1 MSDRLPSVAR
11 LDRVTTATDRA
22 AGDPVKHLVA
32 LVLANLF
39 WAGNFVF
46 GALAVR
52 QLSPLELTWMRWLG
66 AVPILALLAVVIDR
80 PSPRAIVRD
89 LPRQGVLALFGP
101 IGFCLLSYEAMRHT
115 TSLDAAL
122 VGAINPAIIA
132 VCTAV
137 LAGAMI
143 APRVAAG
150 VVVSLVGV
158 LLVVAK
164 GDVSMLLGLRLGAG
178 ELFMLAAVV
187 TWTVYTIAGRWARL
201 PVVTASAVQAVLTTV
216 VLTPAALVVGVHA
229 PPDPALWADV
239 AYVVLFPS
247 VLAFTLWN
255 LGVRGVGAARA
266 GVTLNLIPVF
276 TAVIGLAVGLGI
288 DRWQLIGGSVVIAG
302 VLLSTLPGRHP
313 ATGVAGVADAPEAAV
328 PQDASETRTA
338 EVPGSSASN
347 T

>member
-1 MSDRLPSVAR
+1 MRATRLG
-11 LDRVTTATDRA
+11 RVTSARDRG
-22 AGDPVKHLVA
+22 AGNRARHVVA

-52 QLSPLELTWMRWLG
+52 DLSPLELTWMRWLG
-66 AVPILALLAVVIDR
+66 AVPILVLLAVVIDR
-80 PSPRAIVRD
+80 PDLRAIARD
-89 LPRQGVLALFGP
+89 LPRQSVLALFGP
-101 IGFCLLSYEAMRHT
+101 IGFCLFSYEAMRHT

-132 VCTAV
+132 VCTAL

-150 VVVSLVGV
+150 VAVSLVGV

-164 GDVSMLLGLRLGAG
+164 GDISVLLEMRFGAG
-178 ELFMLAAVV
+178 ELFMLAAVG
-187 TWTVYTIAGRWARL
+187 TWTVYTIASRLSRL
-201 PVVTASAVQAVLTTV
+201 PVVTASAVQALITTV
-216 VLTPAALVVGVHA
+216 LLTPIALIVGVHA
-229 PPDPALWADV
+229 PADPALWGNV

-276 TAVIGLAVGLGI
+276 TAVIGLVIGLGI
-288 DRWQLIGGSVVIAG
+288 DRWQLIGGAVVIAG
-302 VLLSTLPGRHP
+302 VLLSTLPGRSDRRPGLRAP
-313 ATGVAGVADAPEAAV
+313 A
-328 PQDASETRTA
+328 
-338 EVPGSSASN
+338 SARAHDLG

>member
-1 MSDRLPSVAR
+1 MIAARGRRGRRVAR
-11 LDRVTTATDRA
+11 R
-22 AGDPVKHLVA
+22 
-32 LVLANLF
+32 
-39 WAGNFVF
+39 
-46 GALAVR
+46 
-52 QLSPLELTWMRWLG
+52 
-66 AVPILALLAVVIDR
+66 R
-80 PSPRAIVRD
+80 P
-89 LPRQGVLALFGP
+89 
-101 IGFCLLSYEAMRHT
+101 
-115 TSLDAAL
+115 
-122 VGAINPAIIA
+122 PA
-132 VCTAV
+132 
-137 LAGAMI
+137 
-143 APRVAAG
+143 
-150 VVVSLVGV
+150 
-158 LLVVAK
+158 VAK

-187 TWTVYTIAGRWARL
+187 TWTVYTIAGRRARL

-302 VLLSTLPGRHP
+302 CSCRPFLDDTRRPEWPSGRCARGGRASRVGDEGRP
-313 ATGVAGVADAPEAAV
+313 RCPVRAPR
-328 PQDASETRTA
+328 TR
-338 EVPGSSASN
+338 EGHRPGSAGN
-347 T
+347 RRVRARTVRRRGPRAPAR